1 MAGPSRR
8 EAQAQERRAQLLET
22 ALTLFAEKGLDATTM
37 RDLAEGAGV
46 AQGLVYHYFR
56 SKEELFYAVI
66 EQYNPLPQVRE
77 LMAGMTGRPAAEAL
91 PELAA
96 RGYELMRS
104 KHLLLRVVL
113 REAMTHSGVAD
124 RISTLREQG
133 FTLLATYLEERVAA
147 GELRPHDTA
156 VAAISFLTPIFVLN
170 LLGLPGEPLLSAMV
184 ENLLRG
190 IAAPERE
197 TGTRSASD
205 GSDGSDAR
213 GGQA

>member
-1 MAGPSRR
+1 MAGSSRR

-22 ALTLFAEKGLDATTM
+22 ALALFAEKGLDATTM
-37 RDLAEGAGV
+37 RDLAEAAGV

-66 EQYNPLPQVRE
+66 EQYNPLPEIRE
-77 LMAGMTGRPAAEAL
+77 LMATIAGRPADQAL
-91 PELAA
+91 SELAA

-104 KHLLLRVVL
+104 KRLLLRVVL
-113 REAMTHSGVAD
+113 REALTHPGVLGRVSA
-124 RISTLREQG
+124 LREQG
-133 FTLLATYLEERVAA
+133 FALLASYLEERVAA

-170 LLGLPGEPLLSAMV
+170 LLDLPGEPFLSAMV
-184 ENLLRG
+184 DNLLRG

-197 TGTRSASD
+197 PQ
-205 GSDGSDAR
+205 AR
-213 GGQA
+213 DTKGGQA